1 MAAFQNH
8 IYKENAVQGT
18 ITQNNQTYYSGTCP
32 MYRKKSHIFQNF
44 VQALKSPH
52 GFTLIEF
59 LIVITLSGVMIG
71 VGAVRYRDFNQTQLI
86 KNSANTFKS
95 NIRDIQGKA
104 LAQVK
109 PGTGICA
116 DTGSTLEGYRLSFLD
131 PYSYQTEA
139 VCKDS
144 VGVTQGSGFI
154 TTYTVPDGTEFVGT
168 YSPITFYVLGDG
180 ASNRLN
186 NIVLRNSGTPTSN
199 TQWHLLCISTSG
211 DVKDTGGDCGSFKGA
226 SITGLSCTCPT

>member
-1 MAAFQNH
+1 
-8 IYKENAVQGT
+8 
-18 ITQNNQTYYSGTCP
+18 
-32 MYRKKSHIFQNF
+32 MYGKKSFILQFFAQ
-44 VQALKSPH
+44 VLRSQH

-59 LIVITLSGVMIG
+59 LIVITLAGVMIG

-86 KNSANTFKS
+86 KNSADTFKN

-109 PGTGICA
+109 PSTGVCA
-116 DTGSTLEGYRLSFLD
+116 TPGSTLEGYEMSILD
-131 PYSYQTEA
+131 PVTYQTEA

-144 VGVTQGSGFI
+144 AGVTQVSGI
-154 TTYTVPDGTEFVGT
+154 TTTYTVPAGTEFVGA
-168 YSPITFYVLGDG
+168 YAPIMFYILGNG

-186 NIVLRNSGTPTSN
+186 NIVLRTSGTLSAN

-226 SITGLSCTCPT
+226 SITGLTCTCPT